1 MTTCNLQMTR
11 STGKDKQE
19 QQDPLE
25 QDLRLIIPLRPPMV
39 RDHLVPLHF
48 ALFMR
53 TIMFDQES
61 EHTVTMVCFV
71 LWFEGYYMYIEASSP
86 RKKGDNAMIGSA
98 VFTPTSTCKV
108 RFFYHMYGRH
118 IGTLNVYTR
127 TNIAGPMNKIWSKTG
142 DQGDKWVKATAS
154 ISVSKNFQVS
164 LSSSG
169 IIKRPALNFLT

>member
-1 MTTCNLQMTR
+1 
-11 STGKDKQE
+11 
-19 QQDPLE
+19 
-25 QDLRLIIPLRPPMV
+25 
-39 RDHLVPLHF
+39 
-48 ALFMR
+48 
-53 TIMFDQES
+53 
-61 EHTVTMVCFV
+61 
-71 LWFEGYYMYIEASSP
+71 MYIESSSP

-127 TNIAGPMNKIWSKTG
+127 TSTTGSMNKIWTKTG

-164 LSSSG
+164 LASSG
-169 IIKRPALNFLT
+169 AIRRPTLNYLPTSFYDIKILGMVVFPVPLLCHVQL